1 MFFRVSVVGM
11 AVSNRMNRV
20 NPAGPVIMLPCCF
33 GADEPA
39 IGATKWVSAMKL

>member
-20 NPAGPVIMLPCCF
+20 NPAGLVIIAPRRF
-33 GADEPA
+33 GAGEPA
-39 IGATKWVSAMKL
+39 IGATNGFQR